1 MLSFKGHAFNQ
12 APDSQNQIHSD
23 EMAQQYGFRGG
34 LVPGVTLS
42 AYLTQPAVTHWGL
55 SYLERGQGAIKILRP
70 VYHEEAIEI
79 VVNATSDRAYT
90 AELMNS
96 EGEVRAIAKVSLAEA
111 HDLPE
116 PPVRQSLPRLS
127 LDYRPPIASPETFAR
142 LKSQGTYEAHYRW
155 SRDHSM
161 ANYFAKAEEMPALL
175 GFSKLSDNTGGFANT
190 SFLLGCGN
198 WVFASNAA
206 MNPWVHLETQHQW
219 YRPVV
224 EGTEVAAQLT
234 VEGLFE
240 KKGHQFADVR
250 VNLFDAASS
259 QALASIWQRAIYQL
273 RR

>member
-1 MLSFKGHAFNQ
+1 
-12 APDSQNQIHSD
+12 
-23 EMAQQYGFRGG
+23 
-34 LVPGVTLS
+34 
-42 AYLTQPAVTHWGL
+42 
-55 SYLERGQGAIKILRP
+55 
-70 VYHEEAIEI
+70 
-79 VVNATSDRAYT
+79 
-90 AELMNS
+90 
-96 EGEVRAIAKVSLAEA
+96 
-111 HDLPE
+111 
-116 PPVRQSLPRLS
+116 
-127 LDYRPPIASPETFAR
+127 
-142 LKSQGTYEAHYRW
+142 
-155 SRDHSM
+155 M

-175 GFSKLSDNTGGFANT
+175 GFTKLPDNTGGFANT

-198 WVFASNAA
+198 WVFASNTA